1 MRRVRP
7 LSKIYDALRKAENE
21 KKKKRA
27 ESTRIKPA
35 SRKIDMSRD
44 SNLLKGMDEN
54 FRRALLTLRNT
65 VESETKEHNTRTIV
79 FTSAVGREGK
89 TTVLS
94 AFARVLAIGQGESIL
109 LVDCSIRNPKLHR
122 LFGVENDKGIIDYL
136 DGKEDLPNLIHHL
149 GVPGID
155 LITAGTTEDVDI
167 SMPLFNSDRMSL
179 FMREVSEAYEYVL
192 IDTSAV
198 LEAPE
203 TPIISSYSDGVIMI
217 IHIGKTRRE
226 VIKRA
231 ILMIEKHD
239 GRFIGTVLN
248 RKKYYIPEFIY
259 RRV

>member
-1 MRRVRP
+1 M
-7 LSKIYDALRKAENE
+7 SKIYDALRKAENE
-21 KKKKRA
+21 KKKRA
-27 ESTRIKPA
+27 RSTGIKPTP
-35 SRKIDMSRD
+35 RKVDTSRD
-44 SNLLKGMDEN
+44 SGLLKGMDEN

-65 VESETKEHNTRTIV
+65 IESEAKENNTRTIV
-79 FTSAVGREGK
+79 FTSAVGGEGK
-89 TTVLS
+89 TTVMAS
-94 AFARVLAIGQGESIL
+94 FSRVLAIGQEGSIL

-136 DGKEDLPNLIHHL
+136 EGREDIPGLIKKS
-149 GVPGID
+149 GISGLD
-155 LITAGTTEDVDI
+155 LMTAGLTEDVDI
-167 SMPLFNSDRMSL
+167 SMPLFNSDRMAL

-203 TPIISSYSDGVIMI
+203 TPIVCSYSDGVIMI

-231 ILMIEKHD
+231 MLMVEKHE

>member
-1 MRRVRP
+1 

-21 KKKKRA
+21 KKKRA
-27 ESTRIKPA
+27 GSTGFKPP
-35 SRKIDMSRD
+35 SRKLDTSRD
-44 SNLLKGMDEN
+44 SGLLKGMNEN

-65 VESETKEHNTRTIV
+65 IESETKEHNTRTIV
-79 FTSAVGREGK
+79 FTSAVGGEGK

-94 AFARVLAIGQGESIL
+94 AFARVLAIGQEGSIL

-136 DGKEDLPNLIHHL
+136 EGREDIPNLIQKSGL
-149 GVPGID
+149 PGLD
-155 LITAGTTEDVDI
+155 LLTSGFTEDVDI
-167 SMPLFNSDRMSL
+167 SMPLFNSERMAL
-179 FMREVSEAYEYVL
+179 FMREVAEAYEYVL
-192 IDTSAV
+192 IDTAAV

-203 TPIISSYSDGVIMI
+203 TPIISSYSDGVIMVV
-217 IHIGKTRRE
+217 HIGKTRRE

-231 ILMIEKHD
+231 MLMVEKHD

>member
-1 MRRVRP
+1 

-21 KKKKRA
+21 KSKRA
-27 ESTRIKPA
+27 GSTRIKPA
-35 SRKIDMSRD
+35 SRKTDTSRD
-44 SNLLKGMDEN
+44 SGLLKGIDEN
-54 FRRALLTLRNT
+54 FRRALLMLRNT
-65 VESETKEHNTRTIV
+65 IESETKEHNTRTIV
-79 FTSAVGREGK
+79 FTSAVGGEGK
-89 TTVLS
+89 TTILS
-94 AFARVLAIGQGESIL
+94 AFARVLAIGQGGKIL
-109 LVDCSIRNPKLHR
+109 LVDCSIRNPRLHR

-136 DGKEDLPNLIHHL
+136 DGREDFPNLIHHL
-149 GVPGID
+149 GMTALD
-155 LITAGTTEDVDI
+155 LITAGITEDVDI
-167 SMPLFNSDRMSL
+167 SMPFFNSDRMSL

-231 ILMIEKHD
+231 MLMVEKLD

-248 RKKYYIPEFIY
+248 KKKYYIPEFIY

>member
-1 MRRVRP
+1 M
-7 LSKIYDALRKAENE
+7 SKIYDALRKAENE
-21 KKKKRA
+21 KRKRSG
-27 ESTRIKPA
+27 STRVKPA

-44 SNLLKGMDEN
+44 SSLLKGMDEN

-65 VESETKEHNTRTIV
+65 IESETKERNTRTIV
-79 FTSAVGREGK
+79 FTSAVGGEGK

-94 AFARVLAIGQGESIL
+94 AFARALAIGQGEKIL
-109 LVDCSIRNPKLHR
+109 LVDCSIRNPRLHK

-136 DGKEDLPNLIHHL
+136 NGRSDLPNLTHHL
-149 GVPGID
+149 GIPGLD
-155 LITAGTTEDVDI
+155 LITAGVTEDVDI
-167 SMPLFNSDRMSL
+167 SIPLFNSDRMSL

-203 TPIISSYSDGVIMI
+203 TSIIGSYSDGIIMI
-217 IHIGKTRRE
+217 IYIGKTRRE

-231 ILMIEKHD
+231 ILMVEKLD

-248 RKKYYIPEFIY
+248 RKKYYIPELIY